1 MDLREECF
9 PLVPG
14 DRLLVAS
21 DGVEPYLNSLGP
33 AGMRY
38 LSMLSAEDCVPYW
51 TASAVTGIPSQDNAT
66 LICVEIASA

>member
-1 MDLREECF
+1 MLPSGSRR
-9 PLVPG
+9 PS
-14 DRLLVAS
+14 LVAS

-38 LSMLSAEDCVPYW
+38 LSMLSAEELVRSVLD
-51 TASAVTGIPSQDNAT
+51 GISRDGDPNQDNAT